1 MLKQID
7 LTDREIY
14 LIYLALLSEIS
25 NDLDILEAATDTDS
39 NTDSNNSLQNVVY
52 ELKTLKSK
60 FFELL

>member
-25 NDLDILEAATDTDS
+25 NDIDILEAATDTDL
-39 NTDSNNSLQNVVY
+39 NNSLQDVVY

>member
-14 LIYLALLSEIS
+14 LIYLALLFEIS
-25 NDLDILEAATDTDS
+25 NDIDILEASTDTDL
-39 NTDSNNSLQNVVY
+39 NNSLQNVVY
-52 ELKTLKSK
+52 ELKILKSK